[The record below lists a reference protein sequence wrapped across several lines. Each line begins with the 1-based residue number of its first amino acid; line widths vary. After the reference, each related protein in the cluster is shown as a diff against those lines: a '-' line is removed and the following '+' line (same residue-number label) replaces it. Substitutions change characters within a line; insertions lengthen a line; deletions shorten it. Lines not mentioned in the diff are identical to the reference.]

1 MAYGFRNI
9 TYQGPIVADI
19 SVAPDSSKVNVTYSS
34 VASSS
39 IELRNSQGFEVCCFL
54 LPNQYEKD
62 RLILRCVVMV
72 NRFARRTIQYGKL
85 LQLVGSKEHR

>member
-39 IELRNSQGFEVCCFL
+39 IELRNSQGFEVCFFL
-54 LPNQYEKD
+54 LSYQYEND
-62 RLILRCVVMV
+62 LLILRCVVMV
-72 NRFARRTIQYGKL
+72 NKFARRTIQYGNP
-85 LQLVGSKEHR
+85 LQLVELKENR